1 MLTYSPEG
9 HLHNGGS
16 KMYMLINDEFVCA
29 SEAVYG
35 GQDPA
40 SVSEKGA
47 SITSMT
53 PCNVPIPVKKGDWLS
68 MAAEYDLKSHPQ

>member
-1 MLTYSPEG
+1 MF
-9 HLHNGGS
+9 
-16 KMYMLINDEFVCA
+16 MFINDKPVCA

-40 SVSEKGA
+40 SIAKKGA

-53 PCNVPIPVKKGDWLS
+53 PCTVPIPIKKGDWLS
-68 MAAEYDLKSHPQ
+68 MGAEYDLKNHPQ